1 MYILGL
7 ALMKNVFKLPLAV
20 AVSAATFTGISL
32 AQDWYVSGQVAWLDQ
47 DVSTNGGEFTSDFTT
62 GNSGGLLPTGT
73 VLADETSLR
82 WRTKF
87 DNGYSASVEVG
98 RKLDDLIRVEGL
110 RGALE
115 VVYTKADVDMHSGL
129 TAGGLNIDGAD
140 VSVLTGDPVAS
151 GATVGDTVRAGQ
163 GSIQNTAAFVNVY
176 KDFGSVRGVK
186 PYVGVG
192 LGVSEV
198 NVKYNPS
205 GVNIV
210 KDDAVQFAWQ
220 GKVGA
225 SYTLNGRF
233 DVFTEAAYRASQD
246 VDVRSNLLPASVEV
260 ANEQFQVGVGL
271 RMRFGH

>member
-1 MYILGL
+1 
-7 ALMKNVFKLPLAV
+7 MKNVIKLPLAV
-20 AVSAATFTGISL
+20 AVSVATFTGISL
-32 AQDWYVSGQVAWLDQ
+32 AQDWYISGQVAWLDQ
-47 DVSTNGGEFTSDFTT
+47 DVSTNGGEFNADFTT

-87 DNGYSASVEVG
+87 ENGYSTSLEVG
-98 RKLDDLIRVEGL
+98 RQLDNVVRVDGL

-115 VVYTKADVDMHSGL
+115 VVYTKADVDMHSGV
-129 TAGGLNIDGAD
+129 TAGGLNLDGAD

-151 GATVGDTVRAGQ
+151 GVTVGETLRAGQ

-176 KDFGSVRGVK
+176 KDFGSVYGVK
-186 PYVGVG
+186 PYVGAG
-192 LGVSEV
+192 LGVTEV
-198 NVKYNPS
+198 QVKYNPS
-205 GVNIV
+205 NVNIV
-210 KDDAVQFAWQ
+210 KDDAVKLAWQ

-225 SYTLNGRF
+225 TYQLNGRF
-233 DVFTEAAYRASQD
+233 DVFTEATYRASQD
-246 VDVRSNLLPASVEV
+246 VDVRSNLLPAKLEV